1 MFKIKQTAS
10 LSDVYFLDTSKLRSI
25 RWLIIVFLSVLSFS
39 ISIAFKVLFFQIFIL
54 FIGLMIIF
62 YIGRKIKGWAQ
73 QIEPLLIVRE
83 NLLFMLRRNSFLF
96 TATKDGAILRSAKF
110 NYQLNDVSI
119 VIHALK
125 SGDEFTKEMD
135 NLDVLLSSALGI
147 SLSSKEVYATH
158 VEYVF
163 VYRQAERLHVT
174 SLPLEDDSLKI
185 KIYDDFVIDLR
196 KNFSMLISGAS
207 GSGKSFFTYYYLT
220 RFISQTVNG
229 KHAKIYVIDP
239 KLSDIYKLCEFSGFP
254 VENYGTTNEDAFRI
268 VRHYINEMNRRME
281 IYNKSDLFDSIG
293 IDLGLPP
300 LLLVIEE
307 YSSLVASMDSKAKKD
322 FENMVAIVA
331 QKARSLSMGVC
342 IVMQQPRSDSLSTN
356 IREQL
361 VNAIF
366 LGAPTRESSQ
376 MMFGTT
382 DVPKVKKDKGVG
394 LYSTDREP
402 PKEFHSPMFDRDVFE
417 VIFPAWE
424 WAAKDY
430 MKDEDEDVW
439 DRNTCEARRCK
450 CNEGL

>member
-1 MFKIKQTAS
+1 MLKVKQTAS
-10 LSDVYFLDTSKLRSI
+10 LSENYFVNTSTLRSFHWFTI
-25 RWLIIVFLSVLSFS
+25 GFLSILSLSSSILFKGWFLQMITLSVGLIITL
-39 ISIAFKVLFFQIFIL
+39 
-54 FIGLMIIF
+54 
-62 YIGRKIKGWAQ
+62 YIERKIKGWAQ

-163 VYRQAERLHVT
+163 VYIQPECLHVT

-207 GSGKSFFTYYYLT
+207 GSGKSFLTYYYLT

-239 KLSDIYKLCEFSGFP
+239 KMSDIYKLCKLSGLP

-268 VRHYINEMNRRME
+268 LRQYIKELDRRML
-281 IYNKSDLFDSIG
+281 IYNQSDLFDSIG
-293 IDLGLPP
+293 IDLGFPP
-300 LLLVIEE
+300 LLLLIEE

-366 LGAPTRESSQ
+366 LGGSPSRESSQ

-382 DVPKVKKDKGVG
+382 DVPKVQKGKGVG
-394 LYSTDREP
+394 LYSIEREP

-417 VIFPAWE
+417 TIFSVWE
-424 WAAKDY
+424 FASKDYAKDY
-430 MKDEDEDVW
+430 MKDEDV
-439 DRNTCEARRCK
+439 
-450 CNEGL
+450 

>member
-10 LSDVYFLDTSKLRSI
+10 LSEHYFLNTSKLRSI
-25 RWLIIVFLSVLSFS
+25 RWFTIGFLSILSLS
-39 ISIAFKVLFFQIFIL
+39 SCIL
-54 FIGLMIIF
+54 FKGWFLQMFTLSVGIIITL
-62 YIGRKIKGWAQ
+62 YIERKIKGWAQ

-119 VIHALK
+119 VIQALK
-125 SGDEFTKEMD
+125 SGDEFTREMET
-135 NLDVLLSSALGI
+135 LEVLLSSTLGI
-147 SLSSKEVYATH
+147 SLSSKEIYATH

-163 VYRQAERLHVT
+163 VYRQPERLHVT

-207 GSGKSFFTYYYLT
+207 GSGKSFLTYYYLT

-239 KLSDIYKLCEFSGFP
+239 KMSDIYKLCKLSGLP
-254 VENYGTTNEDAFRI
+254 VGNYGTTNEDAFRI
-268 VRHYINEMNRRME
+268 LRQYIKELDRRML
-281 IYNKSDLFDSIG
+281 IYNQSDLFDSIG
-293 IDLGLPP
+293 IDLGFPP
-300 LLLVIEE
+300 LLLLIEE

-376 MMFGTT
+376 MVFGTT

-394 LYSTDREP
+394 LYSIDRESP
-402 PKEFHSPMFDRDVFE
+402 QEFHSPMFDRDVFE
-417 VIFPAWE
+417 EILPVWK
-424 WAAKDY
+424 WAAKNY
-430 MKDEDEDVW
+430 MKDEVCDES
-439 DRNTCEARRCK
+439 
-450 CNEGL
+450 

>member
-10 LSDVYFLDTSKLRSI
+10 LSENYCVNTSKLRSI

-39 ISIAFKVLFFQIFIL
+39 ISIAFKVWLFQLAIL
-54 FIGLMIIF
+54 SIGLMITF
-62 YIGRKIKGWAQ
+62 YIGNKIKGWTHHVEA
-73 QIEPLLIVRE
+73 LLILRE
-83 NLLFMLRRNSFLF
+83 NLLFMIRRNSFLF

-110 NYQLNDVSI
+110 KYQLNDVSI
-119 VIHALK
+119 VVQALK
-125 SGDEFTKEMD
+125 SGDEFSTEMD

-147 SLSSKEVYATH
+147 SLSSKEIYATH

-163 VYRQAERLHVT
+163 VYRPPERQHIT

-207 GSGKSFFTYYYLT
+207 GAGKSFFTYYYLT
-220 RFISQTVNG
+220 RFIAQTVNG

-239 KLSDIYKLCEFSGFP
+239 KMSDIYKLSRRSGIP

-268 VRHYINEMNRRME
+268 VRQYINEMSRRME

-300 LLLVIEE
+300 LLLIIEE

-342 IVMQQPRSDSLSTN
+342 IVMQQPRADSLSTN

-366 LGAPTRESSQ
+366 LGGSPSRETSQ

-382 DVPKVKKDKGVG
+382 VLPKVQKGKGVG
-394 LYSTDREP
+394 LFSIERLP
-402 PKEFHSPMFDRDVFE
+402 AKEFQAPIFDRDVFE
-417 VIFPAWE
+417 TILPVWE
-424 WAAKDY
+424 CAAKDY
-430 MKDEDEDVW
+430 MKDEDEDV
-439 DRNTCEARRCK
+439 
-450 CNEGL
+450 

>member
-10 LSDVYFLDTSKLRSI
+10 LSEHYFLNTSKLRSI

-39 ISIAFKVLFFQIFIL
+39 ISIAFKVWLFQLAIL
-54 FIGLMIIF
+54 SIGLMITF
-62 YIGRKIKGWAQ
+62 YIGNKIKGWVHHV
-73 QIEPLLIVRE
+73 EGLLILRE
-83 NLLFMLRRNSFLF
+83 NLLFMIRRNSFLF
-96 TATKDGAILRSAKF
+96 TATKDGIILSSARF
-110 NYQLNDVSI
+110 NYEVNDVSI
-119 VIHALK
+119 VIQALK
-125 SGDEFTKEMD
+125 SGDEFAREMD
-135 NLDVLLSSALGI
+135 TLDVLLSSALGI

-163 VYRQAERLHVT
+163 VYRPPERLHIT
-174 SLPLEDDSLKI
+174 SLPLEDGTLKI

-220 RFISQTVNG
+220 RFISQIVN
-229 KHAKIYVIDP
+229 VIDP
-239 KLSDIYKLCEFSGFP
+239 KFSDIYKLCKLSGLP

-268 VRHYINEMNRRME
+268 VRHYIKELDRRML
-281 IYNKSDLFDSIG
+281 IYNQSDLFDSIG

-300 LLLVIEE
+300 LLLIIEE
-307 YSSLVASMDSKAKKD
+307 YSSLVASMDGKAKKD

-342 IVMQQPRSDSLSTN
+342 IVMQQPRSDSLSIN

-366 LGAPTRESSQ
+366 LGGSPSRESSQ

-382 DVPKVKKDKGVG
+382 DVPKVQKGKGVG
-394 LYSTDREP
+394 LYSIEREP
-402 PKEFHSPMFDRDVFE
+402 PKEFQAPIFDRDVFE
-417 VIFPAWE
+417 TILPVWE
-424 WAAKDY
+424 CAAKDY
-430 MKDEDEDVW
+430 KKDEECV
-439 DRNTCEARRCK
+439 K
-450 CNEGL
+450 

>member
-10 LSDVYFLDTSKLRSI
+10 LSEHYFLNTSKLRSI
-25 RWLIIVFLSVLSFS
+25 RWFTIGFLSILSLS
-39 ISIAFKVLFFQIFIL
+39 SCIL
-54 FIGLMIIF
+54 FKGWFLQMFTLSVGIIIIL
-62 YIGRKIKGWAQ
+62 YIERKIKGWAQ

-119 VIHALK
+119 VIQALK
-125 SGDEFTKEMD
+125 SGDEFTREMET
-135 NLDVLLSSALGI
+135 LEVLLSSTLGI
-147 SLSSKEVYATH
+147 SLSSKEIYATH

-163 VYRQAERLHVT
+163 VYRQPERLHVT

-207 GSGKSFFTYYYLT
+207 GSGKSFLTYYYLT

-239 KLSDIYKLCEFSGFP
+239 KMSDIYKLCKLSGLP
-254 VENYGTTNEDAFRI
+254 VGNYGTTNEDAFRI
-268 VRHYINEMNRRME
+268 LRQYIKELDRRML
-281 IYNKSDLFDSIG
+281 IYNQSDLFDSIG
-293 IDLGLPP
+293 IDLGFPP
-300 LLLVIEE
+300 LLLLIEE

-376 MMFGTT
+376 MVFGTT
-382 DVPKVKKDKGVG
+382 DVLKVKKDKGVG
-394 LYSTDREP
+394 LYSIDRESP
-402 PKEFHSPMFDRDVFE
+402 QEFHSPMFDRDVFE
-417 VIFPAWE
+417 VILPVWK
-424 WAAKDY
+424 WAAKNY
-430 MKDEDEDVW
+430 MKDEVCDES
-439 DRNTCEARRCK
+439 
-450 CNEGL
+450 

>member
-163 VYRQAERLHVT
+163 VYRQPERLHVT
-174 SLPLEDDSLKI
+174 LLPLEDDSLKI

-207 GSGKSFFTYYYLT
+207 GAGKSFFTYYYLT

-229 KHAKIYVIDP
+229 RHAKIYVIDP
-239 KLSDIYKLCEFSGFP
+239 KLSDIYKLSKLSGLP

-417 VIFPAWE
+417 VILPVWE
-424 WAAKDY
+424 WGAKDY
-430 MKDEDEDVW
+430 MKDEDEDV
-439 DRNTCEARRCK
+439 
-450 CNEGL
+450 

>member
-62 YIGRKIKGWAQ
+62 FIGRKIKGWAQ

-163 VYRQAERLHVT
+163 VYRQPERLHVT

-207 GSGKSFFTYYYLT
+207 GAGKSFFTYYYLT

-229 KHAKIYVIDP
+229 RHAKIYVIDP
-239 KLSDIYKLCEFSGFP
+239 KLSDIYKLSKLSGLP

-417 VIFPAWE
+417 VILPVWE
-424 WAAKDY
+424 WGAKDY
-430 MKDEDEDVW
+430 MKDEDEDV
-439 DRNTCEARRCK
+439 
-450 CNEGL
+450 

>member
-1 MFKIKQTAS
+1 MFQIKQTAS
-10 LSDVYFLDTSKLRSI
+10 LSEHYFLNTSKLRSI
-25 RWLIIVFLSVLSFS
+25 RWFTIGFLSILSLS
-39 ISIAFKVLFFQIFIL
+39 SCIL
-54 FIGLMIIF
+54 FKGWFLQMFTLSVGLMITL
-62 YIGRKIKGWAQ
+62 YIERKIKGWAH

-119 VIHALK
+119 VIQALK
-125 SGDEFTKEMD
+125 SGDEFAREMD
-135 NLDVLLSSALGI
+135 TLDILLSSVLGI
-147 SLSSKEVYATH
+147 SLSSKEIFATH

-163 VYRQAERLHVT
+163 VYKQPERLHVT
-174 SLPLEDDSLKI
+174 SLPLEDGSLKI
-185 KIYDDFVIDLR
+185 TIYDDFVIDLR

-239 KLSDIYKLCEFSGFP
+239 KLSDIYKLCEFSGLP

-268 VRHYINEMNRRME
+268 VRHYINEMNKRME

-342 IVMQQPRSDSLSTN
+342 IVMQQPRADSLSTN

-366 LGAPTRESSQ
+366 LGGSPSRETNQ
-376 MMFGTT
+376 MVFGIT
-382 DVPKVKKDKGVG
+382 DVPKVQKGKGVG
-394 LYSTDREP
+394 LYSIEREP

-417 VIFPAWE
+417 TILSVWE
-424 WAAKDY
+424 CAAKDYAKDY
-430 MKDEDEDVW
+430 MKDEDEDV
-439 DRNTCEARRCK
+439 
-450 CNEGL
+450 

>member
-1 MFKIKQTAS
+1 MFQIKQTAS
-10 LSDVYFLDTSKLRSI
+10 LSENYFVNTSKLRTMRWFTIGFLSI
-25 RWLIIVFLSVLSFS
+25 LSLSSSILFKGLFLQMLTLSVGLII
-39 ISIAFKVLFFQIFIL
+39 IL
-54 FIGLMIIF
+54 
-62 YIGRKIKGWAQ
+62 YIERKIKGWAQ

-147 SLSSKEVYATH
+147 SLSSKEVYPTH
-158 VEYVF
+158 VEYVL
-163 VYRQAERLHVT
+163 VYRQPERLHVT

-239 KLSDIYKLCEFSGFP
+239 KMSDLYKLSRRSGML

-268 VRHYINEMNRRME
+268 VRQYIDEMSRRME

-417 VIFPAWE
+417 VILPV
-424 WAAKDY
+424 WATKDY
-430 MKDEDEDVW
+430 MKDEDEDV
-439 DRNTCEARRCK
+439 
-450 CNEGL
+450 

>member
-10 LSDVYFLDTSKLRSI
+10 LSEHYFLNTSKLRSI
-25 RWLIIVFLSVLSFS
+25 RWFTIGFLSILSLS
-39 ISIAFKVLFFQIFIL
+39 SCIL
-54 FIGLMIIF
+54 FKGWFLQMFTLSVVLMIIL
-62 YIGRKIKGWAQ
+62 YIERKIKGWAH

-119 VIHALK
+119 VIQALK
-125 SGDEFTKEMD
+125 SGDEFAREMD
-135 NLDVLLSSALGI
+135 TLDILLSSVLGI
-147 SLSSKEVYATH
+147 SLSSKEIYATH

-163 VYRQAERLHVT
+163 VYKQPERLHVT
-174 SLPLEDDSLKI
+174 SLPLEDGSLKI

-239 KLSDIYKLCEFSGFP
+239 KLSDIYKLSKLSGLP

-376 MMFGTT
+376 MVFSTT

-394 LYSTDREP
+394 LYSVDKES
-402 PKEFHSPMFDRDVFE
+402 PKEFHSPMFNRDVFE
-417 VIFPAWE
+417 VIFPVWE
-424 WAAKDY
+424 WAAKDYAKDY
-430 MKDEDEDVW
+430 MKDEDV
-439 DRNTCEARRCK
+439 
-450 CNEGL
+450 

>member
-10 LSDVYFLDTSKLRSI
+10 LSENYFVNTSTLRSFHWFTI
-25 RWLIIVFLSVLSFS
+25 GFLSILSLSSSILFKGWFFQMITLSVGLIITL
-39 ISIAFKVLFFQIFIL
+39 
-54 FIGLMIIF
+54 
-62 YIGRKIKGWAQ
+62 YIERKIKGWAQ

-163 VYRQAERLHVT
+163 VYIPPERLHIT
-174 SLPLEDDSLKI
+174 SLPLEDGTLKI
-185 KIYDDFVIDLR
+185 NIYDDFVIDLR

-207 GSGKSFFTYYYLT
+207 GAGKSFFTYYYLT
-220 RFISQTVNG
+220 RFIAQTVNG

-239 KLSDIYKLCEFSGFP
+239 KMSDIYKLCKLSGLP
-254 VENYGTTNEDAFRI
+254 VGNYGTTNEDAFRI
-268 VRHYINEMNRRME
+268 LRQYIKELDRRML
-281 IYNKSDLFDSIG
+281 IYNQSDLFDSIG

-300 LLLVIEE
+300 LLLLIEE

-366 LGAPTRESSQ
+366 LGGSPSRESSQ

-382 DVPKVKKDKGVG
+382 DVPKVQKGKGVG
-394 LYSTDREP
+394 LYSIEREP
-402 PKEFHSPMFDRDVFE
+402 PKEFQAPIFDRDVFE
-417 VIFPAWE
+417 TILPVWE
-424 WAAKDY
+424 CAAKDY
-430 MKDEDEDVW
+430 KKDEECV
-439 DRNTCEARRCK
+439 K
-450 CNEGL
+450 

>member
-10 LSDVYFLDTSKLRSI
+10 LSENYIITSSTLRNI
-25 RWLIIVFLSVLSFS
+25 KWFTIVFLSIISLLSSTMF
-39 ISIAFKVLFFQIFIL
+39 FKLLFIQLVIL
-54 FIGLMIIF
+54 FIGLITT
-62 YIGRKIKGWAQ
+62 YHIGNKIKEWTQ
-73 QIEPLLIVRE
+73 RVEPLLIIRE
-83 NLLFMLRRNSFLF
+83 NLLFMIRRNSFLF
-96 TATKDGAILRSAKF
+96 TSTKDGAILRSAKF

-119 VIHALK
+119 VVQALK
-125 SGDEFTKEMD
+125 FGDEFTKEMD
-135 NLDVLLSSALGI
+135 NLDVLLSSVLGI
-147 SLSSKEVYATH
+147 SLSSKEIYATH

-163 VYRQAERLHVT
+163 VYRPPECLHVT
-174 SLPLEDDSLKI
+174 SLPLEDGTLKI

-229 KHAKIYVIDP
+229 EHAKIYVVDP
-239 KLSDIYKLCEFSGFP
+239 KMSDLYKLCQRSKMSIAH
-254 VENYGTTNEDAFRI
+254 YGTSNEDAFRI

-300 LLLVIEE
+300 LLLIIEE

-366 LGAPTRESSQ
+366 LGVPTRESSQ

-394 LYSTDREP
+394 LYSTDRES
-402 PKEFHSPMFDRDVFE
+402 PKEFHSPIVDRDVFE
-417 VIFPAWE
+417 IIFPIWKYVVE
-424 WAAKDY
+424 NYK
-430 MKDEDEDVW
+430 KDEECV
-439 DRNTCEARRCK
+439 K
-450 CNEGL
+450 

>member
-10 LSDVYFLDTSKLRSI
+10 LSENYFVNTSTLRSFHWFTI
-25 RWLIIVFLSVLSFS
+25 GFLSILSLSSSILFKGWFLQMITLSVGLIITL
-39 ISIAFKVLFFQIFIL
+39 
-54 FIGLMIIF
+54 
-62 YIGRKIKGWAQ
+62 YIERKIKGWAQ

-163 VYRQAERLHVT
+163 VYIPPERLHIT
-174 SLPLEDDSLKI
+174 SLPLEDGTLKI
-185 KIYDDFVIDLR
+185 NIYDDFVIDLR

-207 GSGKSFFTYYYLT
+207 GAGKSFFTYYYLT
-220 RFISQTVNG
+220 RFIAQTVNG

-239 KLSDIYKLCEFSGFP
+239 KMSDIYKLCKLSGLP
-254 VENYGTTNEDAFRI
+254 VGNYGTTNEDAFRI
-268 VRHYINEMNRRME
+268 LRQYIKELDRRML
-281 IYNKSDLFDSIG
+281 IYNQSDLFDSIG

-300 LLLVIEE
+300 LLLLIEE

-366 LGAPTRESSQ
+366 LGGSPSRESSQ

-382 DVPKVKKDKGVG
+382 DVPKVQKGKGVG
-394 LYSTDREP
+394 LYSIEREP
-402 PKEFHSPMFDRDVFE
+402 PKEFQAPIFDRDVFE
-417 VIFPAWE
+417 TILPVWE
-424 WAAKDY
+424 CAAKDY
-430 MKDEDEDVW
+430 KKDEECV
-439 DRNTCEARRCK
+439 K
-450 CNEGL
+450 

>member
-163 VYRQAERLHVT
+163 VYRQPERLHVT

-207 GSGKSFFTYYYLT
+207 GSGKSFLTYYYLT

-239 KLSDIYKLCEFSGFP
+239 KMSDIYKLCKLSGLP

-268 VRHYINEMNRRME
+268 LRQYIKELDRRML
-281 IYNKSDLFDSIG
+281 IYNQSDLFDSIG
-293 IDLGLPP
+293 IDLGFPP
-300 LLLVIEE
+300 LLLLIEE

-366 LGAPTRESSQ
+366 LGGSPSRESSQ

-382 DVPKVKKDKGVG
+382 DVPKVQKGKGVG
-394 LYSTDREP
+394 LYSIEREP

-417 VIFPAWE
+417 TIFSVWE
-424 WAAKDY
+424 WASKDYAKDY
-430 MKDEDEDVW
+430 MKDEDV
-439 DRNTCEARRCK
+439 
-450 CNEGL
+450 

>member
-10 LSDVYFLDTSKLRSI
+10 LSEHYFLNTSKLRSI
-25 RWLIIVFLSVLSFS
+25 RWFTIGFLSILS
-39 ISIAFKVLFFQIFIL
+39 ISSSIL
-54 FIGLMIIF
+54 FKGWFLQMITLSAGVIIIS
-62 YIGRKIKGWAQ
+62 YIERKIKGWAQ

-96 TATKDGAILRSAKF
+96 TATKDGAILRSARF

-119 VIHALK
+119 VIQALK
-125 SGDEFTKEMD
+125 SGDEFTREMET
-135 NLDVLLSSALGI
+135 LEVLLSSTLGI
-147 SLSSKEVYATH
+147 SLSSKEIYATH

-163 VYRQAERLHVT
+163 VYRQPERLHVT

-239 KLSDIYKLCEFSGFP
+239 KFSDIYKLCEFSGFP

-281 IYNKSDLFDSIG
+281 IYNKSDLFNSIC
-293 IDLGLPP
+293 IDLGFPP
-300 LLLVIEE
+300 LVLIIEE
-307 YSSLVASMDSKAKKD
+307 YSSLVASMDAKAKKD

-376 MMFGTT
+376 MVFGTT
-382 DVPKVKKDKGVG
+382 DVPKVQKGKGVG
-394 LYSTDREP
+394 LYSIEREP

-417 VIFPAWE
+417 TIFSVWE
-424 WAAKDY
+424 CAAKDYAKDY
-430 MKDEDEDVW
+430 MKDEDV
-439 DRNTCEARRCK
+439 
-450 CNEGL
+450 

>member
-10 LSDVYFLDTSKLRSI
+10 LSEHYFLNTSKLRSI
-25 RWLIIVFLSVLSFS
+25 RWFTIGFLSILSLS
-39 ISIAFKVLFFQIFIL
+39 SCIL
-54 FIGLMIIF
+54 F
-62 YIGRKIKGWAQ
+62 KGWAH

-119 VIHALK
+119 VIQALK
-125 SGDEFTKEMD
+125 SGDEFAREMD
-135 NLDVLLSSALGI
+135 TLDILLSSVLGI
-147 SLSSKEVYATH
+147 SLSSKEIYATH

-163 VYRQAERLHVT
+163 VYKQPERLHVT
-174 SLPLEDDSLKI
+174 SLPLEDGSLKI

-239 KLSDIYKLCEFSGFP
+239 KLSDIYKLSKLSGLP

-376 MMFGTT
+376 MVFSTT

-394 LYSTDREP
+394 LYSVDKES
-402 PKEFHSPMFDRDVFE
+402 PKEFHSPMFNRDVFE
-417 VIFPAWE
+417 VIFPVWE
-424 WAAKDY
+424 WAAKDYAKDY
-430 MKDEDEDVW
+430 MKDEDV
-439 DRNTCEARRCK
+439 
-450 CNEGL
+450 

>member
-10 LSDVYFLDTSKLRSI
+10 LSEHYFLNTSKLRSI
-25 RWLIIVFLSVLSFS
+25 RWFTIGFLSILSLS
-39 ISIAFKVLFFQIFIL
+39 SCIL
-54 FIGLMIIF
+54 FKGWFLQMFTLSVGLMITL
-62 YIGRKIKGWAQ
+62 YIERKIKGWAH

-119 VIHALK
+119 VIQALK
-125 SGDEFTKEMD
+125 SGDEFAREMD
-135 NLDVLLSSALGI
+135 TLDILLSSVLGI
-147 SLSSKEVYATH
+147 SLSSKEIYATH

-163 VYRQAERLHVT
+163 VYKQPERLHVT
-174 SLPLEDDSLKI
+174 SLPLEDGSLKI

-239 KLSDIYKLCEFSGFP
+239 KLSDIYKLSKLSGLP

-376 MMFGTT
+376 MVFSTT

-394 LYSTDREP
+394 LYSVDKES
-402 PKEFHSPMFDRDVFE
+402 PKEFHSPMFNRDVFE
-417 VIFPAWE
+417 VIFPVWE
-424 WAAKDY
+424 WAAKDYAKDY
-430 MKDEDEDVW
+430 MKDEDV
-439 DRNTCEARRCK
+439 
-450 CNEGL
+450 

>member
-1 MFKIKQTAS
+1 MLKIKQTAS
-10 LSDVYFLDTSKLRSI
+10 LSENYIITSSTLRNI
-25 RWLIIVFLSVLSFS
+25 KWFTIVFLSIISLLSSTMF
-39 ISIAFKVLFFQIFIL
+39 FKLLFIQLVIL
-54 FIGLMIIF
+54 FIGLITT
-62 YIGRKIKGWAQ
+62 YHIGNKIKEWIQ
-73 QIEPLLIVRE
+73 RVEPLLIIRE
-83 NLLFMLRRNSFLF
+83 NLLFMIRRNSFLF
-96 TATKDGAILRSAKF
+96 TSTKDGAILRSAKF

-119 VIHALK
+119 VVQALK
-125 SGDEFTKEMD
+125 SGDEFSVEMD
-135 NLDVLLSSALGI
+135 NLDVLLSGALGI
-147 SLSSKEVYATH
+147 SLSSKEIYATH

-163 VYRQAERLHVT
+163 VYRPPERQHIT

-207 GSGKSFFTYYYLT
+207 GAGKSFFTYYYLT
-220 RFISQTVNG
+220 RFIAQTVNG

-239 KLSDIYKLCEFSGFP
+239 KFSDIYKLCKLSGLP

-268 VRHYINEMNRRME
+268 LRQYIKELDRRML
-281 IYNKSDLFDSIG
+281 IYNQSDLFDSIG

-300 LLLVIEE
+300 LLLLIEE

-342 IVMQQPRSDSLSTN
+342 IVMQQPRADSLSTN

-366 LGAPTRESSQ
+366 LGGSPSRETNQ

-382 DVPKVKKDKGVG
+382 DVPKVQKGKGVG
-394 LYSTDREP
+394 LYSIEREP

-417 VIFPAWE
+417 VILPVWE
-424 WAAKDY
+424 CAAKNY
-430 MKDEDEDVW
+430 MKDEVCDES
-439 DRNTCEARRCK
+439 
-450 CNEGL
+450 

>member
-10 LSDVYFLDTSKLRSI
+10 LSEHYFLNTSKLRSI
-25 RWLIIVFLSVLSFS
+25 RWFTIGFLSILSLS
-39 ISIAFKVLFFQIFIL
+39 SCIL
-54 FIGLMIIF
+54 FKGWFLQMFTLSAGLMITL
-62 YIGRKIKGWAQ
+62 YIERKIKGWAH

-119 VIHALK
+119 VIQALK
-125 SGDEFTKEMD
+125 SGDEFAREMD
-135 NLDVLLSSALGI
+135 TLDILLSSVLGI
-147 SLSSKEVYATH
+147 SLSSKEIYATH

-163 VYRQAERLHVT
+163 VYKQPERLHVT
-174 SLPLEDDSLKI
+174 SLPLEDGSLKI

-239 KLSDIYKLCEFSGFP
+239 KLSDIYKLSKLSGLP

-307 YSSLVASMDSKAKKD
+307 YSSLVASMDIKAKKD

-342 IVMQQPRSDSLSTN
+342 IVMQQPRSDNSLS
-356 IREQL
+356 
-361 VNAIF
+361 
-366 LGAPTRESSQ
+366 
-376 MMFGTT
+376 M
-382 DVPKVKKDKGVG
+382 
-394 LYSTDREP
+394 LYSLEP
-402 PKEFHSPMFDRDVFE
+402 QLANLVRWCFPRQMYPKS
-417 VIFPAWE
+417 
-424 WAAKDY
+424 
-430 MKDEDEDVW
+430 
-439 DRNTCEARRCK
+439 RRIK
-450 CNEGL
+450 ELGFIL

>member
-10 LSDVYFLDTSKLRSI
+10 LSENYIITSSTLRNI
-25 RWLIIVFLSVLSFS
+25 KWFTIVFLSIISLLSSTMF
-39 ISIAFKVLFFQIFIL
+39 FKLLFIQLVIL
-54 FIGLMIIF
+54 FIGLITTY
-62 YIGRKIKGWAQ
+62 YIGNKIKEWTQ
-73 QIEPLLIVRE
+73 RVEPLLIIRE
-83 NLLFMLRRNSFLF
+83 NLLFMIRRNSFLF
-96 TATKDGAILRSAKF
+96 TSTKDGAILRSAKF

-119 VIHALK
+119 VVQALK

-135 NLDVLLSSALGI
+135 NLDVLLSSVLGI
-147 SLSSKEVYATH
+147 SLSSKEIYATH
-158 VEYVF
+158 VAYVF
-163 VYRQAERLHVT
+163 VYRPPERLHVT

-239 KLSDIYKLCEFSGFP
+239 KFSDIYKLCKLSGLP

-268 VRHYINEMNRRME
+268 VRHYIKELDRRML
-281 IYNKSDLFDSIG
+281 IYNQSVLFDSIG
-293 IDLGLPP
+293 IDLGFPP
-300 LLLVIEE
+300 LLLLIEE

-366 LGAPTRESSQ
+366 LGGSPSRESSQ

-382 DVPKVKKDKGVG
+382 DVPKVQKGKGVG
-394 LYSTDREP
+394 LYSIEREP

-417 VIFPAWE
+417 TIFSVWE
-424 WAAKDY
+424 CSAKDYAKDY
-430 MKDEDEDVW
+430 MKDEDV
-439 DRNTCEARRCK
+439 
-450 CNEGL
+450 

>member
-1 MFKIKQTAS
+1 MFQIKQTAS
-10 LSDVYFLDTSKLRSI
+10 LSEHYFLNTSKLRSI
-25 RWLIIVFLSVLSFS
+25 RWFTIGFLSILSLS
-39 ISIAFKVLFFQIFIL
+39 SCIL
-54 FIGLMIIF
+54 FKGWFLQMFTLSVGLMITL
-62 YIGRKIKGWAQ
+62 YIERKIKGWAH

-119 VIHALK
+119 VIQALK
-125 SGDEFTKEMD
+125 SGDEFAREMD
-135 NLDVLLSSALGI
+135 TLDILLSSVLGI
-147 SLSSKEVYATH
+147 SLSSKEIFATH

-163 VYRQAERLHVT
+163 VYKQPERLHVT
-174 SLPLEDDSLKI
+174 SLPLEDGSLKI
-185 KIYDDFVIDLR
+185 TIYDDFVIDLR

-239 KLSDIYKLCEFSGFP
+239 KLSDIYKLCEFSGLP

-342 IVMQQPRSDSLSTN
+342 IVMQQPRADSLSTN

-366 LGAPTRESSQ
+366 LGGSPSRETNQ
-376 MMFGTT
+376 MVFGIT
-382 DVPKVKKDKGVG
+382 DVPKVQKGKGVG
-394 LYSTDREP
+394 LYSIEREP

-417 VIFPAWE
+417 TILSVWE
-424 WAAKDY
+424 CAAKDYAKDY
-430 MKDEDEDVW
+430 MKDEDV
-439 DRNTCEARRCK
+439 
-450 CNEGL
+450 

>member
-1 MFKIKQTAS
+1 MFQIKQTAS
-10 LSDVYFLDTSKLRSI
+10 LSEHYFLNTSKLRSM
-25 RWLIIVFLSVLSFS
+25 RWFTIGFLSILSLSSCILFKGWFLQMFTLSVGLII
-39 ISIAFKVLFFQIFIL
+39 IL
-54 FIGLMIIF
+54 
-62 YIGRKIKGWAQ
+62 YIERKIKGWAQ

-147 SLSSKEVYATH
+147 SLSSKEIYATH

-163 VYRQAERLHVT
+163 VYRQPERLHVT
-174 SLPLEDDSLKI
+174 SLPLEEDDSLKI
-185 KIYDDFVIDLR
+185 KIYDDFFIDLR

-207 GSGKSFFTYYYLT
+207 GAGKSFFTYYYLT
-220 RFISQTVNG
+220 RFIAQTVNG

-239 KLSDIYKLCEFSGFP
+239 KLSDLYKLCQRSKMP
-254 VENYGTTNEDAFRI
+254 IAHYGTSNEDAFRI
-268 VRHYINEMNRRME
+268 LRHYIKELDRRML
-281 IYNKSDLFDSIG
+281 IYNQSDLFDSIG

-300 LLLVIEE
+300 LLLIMEE
-307 YSSLVASMDSKAKKD
+307 YSSLVASMDTKAKKD

-366 LGAPTRESSQ
+366 LGNNPSKECSN
-376 MMFGTT
+376 MMFGTA
-382 DVPKVKKDKGVG
+382 DVPNVKKDKGVG
-394 LYSTDREP
+394 LYSTDRES

-417 VIFPAWE
+417 VIFPVWE
-424 WAAKDY
+424 CAAKDY
-430 MKDEDEDVW
+430 MKDEDEDV
-439 DRNTCEARRCK
+439 
-450 CNEGL
+450 